1 MKTSKTFQT
10 TLYLCI
16 LSNQHIGQQAVRQRL
31 TLLYVHRPAVTEPCG
46 KGAASELV
54 LEMSQL
60 LSSLPPPLPTPTQ
73 RPVSPKLFGNSVEDS
88 LRFRS
93 GLGTANTLA
102 IVFFFPEPRL
112 QWACNVAFCFWFQPF
127 PQQLS
132 TRKIRAC
139 ASSGAASPQVPC
151 LLGVDLMTQAVPVD
165 LRNGPQIACR
175 TTQEGSSCFALFPL
189 SQRSRWASNP
199 VESSLED
206 LWGWSSHLTC
216 KLFMAVAGN

>member
-1 MKTSKTFQT
+1 MNPQNTFQKATKKHRSFTIRSFLSKALARDFHLTQETPIKNNKWKMKTSKTFQT

-16 LSNQHIGQQAVRQRL
+16 LSNQHIGQQAIRQRL
-31 TLLYVHRPAVTEPCG
+31 TLLYVCRPAVTQPFG

-102 IVFFFPEPRL
+102 IVFCFPEPRL
-112 QWACNVAFCFWFQPF
+112 QWACNVAFCF
-127 PQQLS
+127 
-132 TRKIRAC
+132 
-139 ASSGAASPQVPC
+139 
-151 LLGVDLMTQAVPVD
+151 
-165 LRNGPQIACR
+165 
-175 TTQEGSSCFALFPL
+175 
-189 SQRSRWASNP
+189 
-199 VESSLED
+199 
-206 LWGWSSHLTC
+206 
-216 KLFMAVAGN
+216 